1 MKRFTDW
8 DINLIPDGNE
18 PKQEYRMKLVYKFA
32 LWYLLITLFALAIGG
47 VISYREIKEE
57 IDFEQS
63 LYLKGKLDAA
73 VRRLSRGMHPDSL
86 MRHNMEIRQMDLA
99 QPEMPFH
106 VTDTMVMHKFLQR
119 LEQQIKVSASY
130 KVNGKHYYVAAYD
143 GMVESDDIT
152 EAVIKSIT
160 GIFLVMLVIT
170 GLLSYLIS
178 KHLLHPFHKTL
189 KAIRSFRLRQNEPL
203 ALAPTRTTEFKK
215 LNLFLEEMTEKA
227 RHDYQVLKEF
237 TENAS
242 HEMQTPLAIIRGK
255 LELLMESEIN
265 DSQAKLI
272 MSAHNAVEKLSKMG
286 QSLILLSKLENR
298 EFDPPEKVD
307 FSRLLTESLE
317 AFEELIEMKSI
328 SLRKEIQEGVKLT
341 IHPVLAEIL
350 LSNLVSNAIRHNTRQ
365 GSIEVTLTR
374 HELRIVNSGEPLK
387 IPPDEIF
394 KRFKK
399 SNQTNDSVGLGL
411 AIVKQICAMNDMRIT
426 YDWQDAKHHF
436 RLQF

>member
-1 MKRFTDW
+1 
-8 DINLIPDGNE
+8 
-18 PKQEYRMKLVYKFA
+18 MKLVFKFA
-32 LWYLLITLFALAIGG
+32 IWYLVITLLALAIGG

-57 IDFEQS
+57 VDFEQS

-86 MRHNMEIRQMDLA
+86 ARHNMEIQQLDFAR
-99 QPEMPFH
+99 PEMNFR
-106 VTDTMVMHKFLQR
+106 VTDTVVMHKFLQR

-130 KVNGKHYYVAAYD
+130 KVNGKHYYIAAYD

-152 EAVIKSIT
+152 DAVIKSIT
-160 GIFLVMLVIT
+160 GIFIVMLVVT

-178 KHLLHPFHKTL
+178 KHLLHPFHSTL
-189 KAIRSFRLRQNEPL
+189 RAIRAFTLRQKEPL
-203 ALAPTRTTEFKK
+203 QLAPTRTSEFKK
-215 LNLFLEEMTEKA
+215 LNLFLQHMTEKA
-227 RHDYQVLKEF
+227 QHDYSNLKEF

-286 QSLILLSKLENR
+286 QSLILLAKLENQ
-298 EFDPPEKVD
+298 EFETPGKID
-307 FSRLLTESLE
+307 FSRILSDNLL

-328 SLRKEIQEGVKLT
+328 TLKQDIAENVELS
-341 IHPVLAEIL
+341 IHPVLADIL
-350 LSNLVSNAIRHNTRQ
+350 LSNLMSNAIRHNYMEGRIT
-365 GSIEVTLTR
+365 VTLTKK
-374 HELRIVNSGEPLK
+374 ELIVENTGDPLK
-387 IPPDEIF
+387 VAPAEIF

-399 SNQTNDSVGLGL
+399 STQADDSVGLGL
-411 AIVKQICAMNDMRIT
+411 AIVKQICTQNNMLIS
-426 YDWQDAKHHF
+426 YSYSGSEHQF